1 METFR
6 SVHSAEYRS
15 RRGVFWDRM
24 STFVSVNDELLS
36 HRIANASSRVVF
48 IGPALSLTVVQALCE
63 CFKRPD
69 IPSITIVLDPDEE
82 AYRLGYGDREGLELL
97 QRVAKENHIGLRSQ
111 PGLRIGLLI
120 TDQDLL
126 IWSPTA
132 AAVEADRNEQQPN
145 GLEVSGSPLEGTA
158 GSHYLVDKI
167 RTAVGSDDST
177 VPLQNAEVGRNALTV
192 SQVANTI
199 ELLKQNPPTP
209 FDLARKTRVFST
221 KFQFV
226 ETELRGAAWTSREI
240 KLSSLQLNPDV
251 PDELQELFETR
262 VRPFSTQGDVSIDV
276 PALVQGQVAFNRAGQ
291 QILSPMTQADIEKS
305 WKELLKRY
313 LRRVE
318 GFGWLIQRGD
328 KAKFESAVKAY
339 ETVLQAWVEGFR
351 QVAAN
356 DELALVKKIV
366 ELIKNRAERS
376 AAQEKLKDINVE
388 ATVREGIRKLRVTE
402 PSVKLVFKEISW
414 ESTKDSEF
422 TDALHKA
429 LPAEALEGWFEVFSA
444 ARERGPENQSDHKT

>member
-1 METFR
+1 
-6 SVHSAEYRS
+6 
-15 RRGVFWDRM
+15 M
-24 STFVSVNDELLS
+24 STFVAINDELLS
-36 HRIANASSRVVF
+36 RRIANASTRVVF
-48 IGPALSLTVVQALCE
+48 IAPAVSQTVAQALSG
-63 CFKRPD
+63 CFERAE

-82 AYRLGYGDREGLELL
+82 ACRLGYGDREGLELL
-97 QRVAKENHIGLRSQ
+97 QQLSKDNHIGLRSQ

-120 TDQDLL
+120 ADEDLL

-145 GLEVSGSPLEGTA
+145 GLEVSGSPLEGTTI
-158 GSHYLVDKI
+158 SNSLVDTI

-177 VPLQNAEVGRNALTV
+177 VPLQDAEVGRNALTL

-199 ELLKQNPPTP
+199 DMLKQNPPTP

-226 ETELRGAAWTSREI
+226 ETELRGAAWTTREI
-240 KLSSLQLNPDV
+240 KLSSLLLNPDV

-262 VRPFSTQGDVSIDV
+262 VRPFSAQGDLSIDV
-276 PALVQGQVAFNRAGQ
+276 PALVQGQLAFNHAGE
-291 QILSPMTQADIEKS
+291 QILSPMTQSDIEKS

-313 LRRVE
+313 LKRVE

-328 KAKFESAVKAY
+328 KAKFESAVEAY
-339 ETVLQAWVEGFR
+339 QTVLRAWVKGFR
-351 QVAAN
+351 QVAVN
-356 DELALVKKIV
+356 DEMALVKKIV
-366 ELIKNRAERS
+366 EFIKIRAERS
-376 AAQEKLKDINVE
+376 AAQEKLKDINIE
-388 ATVREGIRKLRVTE
+388 ATVREGIRKLRVTD
-402 PSVKLVFKEISW
+402 PSVKLVFKDISW

-422 TDALHKA
+422 TDAMHKA

-444 ARERGPENQSDHKT
+444 ARERGSDSRTIKRN